1 MIEKLLRKA
10 TFATSAAQLN
20 QIPKDSVCEVAFAG
34 RSNSGKSSVIN
45 CLTGQKKLARTSKTP
60 GRTQLLNYF
69 ILEDNK
75 YIVDLPGY
83 GFAKVNRKQQL
94 KWQEVLAEYF
104 YKCKPL
110 QSVVLIMDIRHP
122 LKESDVQMLNLA
134 IDADKT
140 ILVLLNKA
148 DKLSKNLQQKTLM
161 QVKEAL
167 GEKEDEKLFVE
178 LFSASK
184 KTNIQKVSA
193 ILGQFFSA

>member
-193 ILGQFFSA
+193 ILGQFFLA

>member
-184 KTNIQKVSA
+184 KTNIQKVST
-193 ILGQFFSA
+193 ILGQFFLA

>member
-1 MIEKLLRKA
+1 M
-10 TFATSAAQLN
+10 
-20 QIPKDSVCEVAFAG
+20 
-34 RSNSGKSSVIN
+34 
-45 CLTGQKKLARTSKTP
+45 ARTSKTP

-167 GEKEDEKLFVE
+167 GEKEDKKLFVE

>member
-1 MIEKLLRKA
+1 M
-10 TFATSAAQLN
+10 
-20 QIPKDSVCEVAFAG
+20 CEIAFAG

-45 CLTGQKKLARTSKTP
+45 RLTNQKKLARTSKTP

-69 ILEDNK
+69 LLENNQ

-94 KWQEVLAEYF
+94 KWQEVLAAYF
-104 YKCKPL
+104 YECTALKY
-110 QSVVLIMDIRHP
+110 VVCIIDIRHP

-148 DKLSKNLQQKTLM
+148 DKLSKNLQQKTLAE
-161 QVKEAL
+161 VKLAL
-167 GEKEDEKLFVE
+167 GEKDDDKIFVE
-178 LFSASK
+178 IFSALK
-184 KTNIQKVSA
+184 KTNIKRVTDLLNSFYLEA
-193 ILGQFFSA
+193 SLKNVDPLP

>member
-83 GFAKVNRKQQL
+83 GFAKVNRKQQF

-167 GEKEDEKLFVE
+167 GEKEDKKLFVE

>member
-184 KTNIQKVSA
+184 KTNIQKVSV

>member
-167 GEKEDEKLFVE
+167 GEKEDKKLFVE

-184 KTNIQKVSA
+184 KTNIQKVSV